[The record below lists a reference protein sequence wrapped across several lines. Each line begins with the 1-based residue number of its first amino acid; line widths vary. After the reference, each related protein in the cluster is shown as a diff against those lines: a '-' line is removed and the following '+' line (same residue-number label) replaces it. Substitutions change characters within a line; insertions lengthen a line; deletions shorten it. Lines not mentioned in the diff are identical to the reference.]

1 MTLVFDTASLFC
13 SEVSLTYYQAG
24 IHQEALRSYVKPH
37 HAVPYALD
45 EPTLA
50 PVVTLSAPGGST
62 ENYNMDVIGSGVT
75 LTYENFIYIALT
87 STFTR
92 VQSEGGWGPGAGAG
106 QAAEDGGLVLEVE
119 GTRVVLA
126 RKEAGKRSQVLA
138 CNIPPP
144 ELSSINCNQIRLI

>member
-1 MTLVFDTASLFC
+1 MWPLFC

-87 STFTR
+87 STFDPAPRLMAASAGT
-92 VQSEGGWGPGAGAG
+92 AGA
-106 QAAEDGGLVLEVE
+106 
-119 GTRVVLA
+119 R
-126 RKEAGKRSQVLA
+126 
-138 CNIPPP
+138 
-144 ELSSINCNQIRLI
+144 

>member
-1 MTLVFDTASLFC
+1 MWPLFC

-75 LTYENFIYIALT
+75 LTYENFIYIALS
-87 STFTR
+87 STFTTS
-92 VQSEGGWGPGAGAG
+92 SEGGWGPAGG
-106 QAAEDGGLVLEVE
+106 QAAEDGGLVRDVE
-119 GTRVVLA
+119 GTRVILA
-126 RKEAGKRSQVLA
+126 RKEAGKRSQVT
-138 CNIPPP
+138 CNIP
-144 ELSSINCNQIRLI
+144 